1 MKWSTILMI
10 RLSSFL
16 LFFLLVQQLTAQI
29 PQQLNYQGAVR
40 DDQGKPLANT
50 NIKIRL
56 SIQDAGVNGKVHYS
70 EERQVKTNL
79 LGLYNIQ
86 IGSDGALTKTG
97 DFTIIP
103 WGLGPKSLRVE
114 TDISDLG
121 VYTLAGITPL
131 VSVPYALYSKYAEN
145 GPPGA
150 TGPAGANGISITNA
164 IIDSQGH
171 LILTLSDNSQVDA
184 GFVKGTVGDTGPA
197 GPPGPTGLAGATIT
211 SVSIDPATGH
221 LIVKL
226 NDNSTLDAG
235 YVIGP
240 VGPIGP
246 EGPAGPIGQIGPA
259 GPQGPTGNQGV
270 SVQTVKIGG
279 DGHLYISLTDGQE
292 LDAGFVKGDPG
303 DPGDPGP
310 AGVNGLSISTAA
322 IDSQGH
328 LILTLSNNT
337 QIDAGVA
344 KGATGDPGP
353 AGPAGPQGP
362 QGEIGPVGPQGPQGE
377 AGPTGMPFLTN
388 SHIYV
393 GDVNNLPID
402 VSMAGDA
409 GITNTGIVT
418 ISNNAITE
426 VKIADGA
433 VTNSKILNGAVT
445 TNKIGDG
452 AVTLSKMALG
462 PPDQV
467 YMTNSAGTPIL
478 SSFSNMGW
486 SLTGNSG
493 TSDGFHFLG
502 TADAVPLNFRVNSL
516 NAGRIDYTTGATTF
530 GYLAGN
536 SSTTIL
542 QNTLIGNQAG
552 ELLTSGSNRNTF
564 IGAFAGR
571 NVTLNSGLNTAIGE
585 SALSSMNISG
595 SFNNV
600 ALGSLAGMQ
609 FAGGNNNIFIGKN
622 AGLSAVGSA
631 SANTLIG
638 LSATASPNLSNATA
652 IGANAVVSSSNSMVL
667 GGTGANQVNIG
678 INTTTPEEKLHINRG
693 NFKIHEGVY
702 ISTQTSAMTISTPI
716 PSGIVGA
723 NPGAVPMTN
732 VKGQVVADGT
742 NNTLAY
748 SMILISFST
757 PSPYTSNPS
766 VLITPVNQTAADSDY
781 YVNSSLTGFS
791 IFYRNKSAGMRD
803 AAFNYWVIQ

>member
-16 LFFLLVQQLTAQI
+16 LCFLLIQQLAAQI

-40 DDQGKPLANT
+40 DDQGKALANT

-56 SIQDAGVNGKVHYS
+56 SIQDAGINGKVHYS

-97 DFTIIP
+97 DFTTIP

-114 TDISDLG
+114 VDISDLG

-150 TGPAGANGISITNA
+150 PGPAGANGISITNA

-184 GFVKGTVGDTGPA
+184 GLVKGPVGDTGP
-197 GPPGPTGLAGATIT
+197 
-211 SVSIDPATGH
+211 
-221 LIVKL
+221 
-226 NDNSTLDAG
+226 
-235 YVIGP
+235 
-240 VGPIGP
+240 VGPL
-246 EGPAGPIGQIGPA
+246 GPAGQIGPA
-259 GPQGPTGNQGV
+259 GPQGPIGVQGV

-279 DGHLYISLTDGQE
+279 DGHLYVILTDGQE
-292 LDAGFVKGDPG
+292 LDAGFVKGDT
-303 DPGDPGP
+303 GDPGP
-310 AGVNGLSISTAA
+310 AGVNGLSITTAV

-337 QIDAGVA
+337 QIDAGLA
-344 KGATGDPGP
+344 KGASGDPGP

-362 QGEIGPVGPQGPQGE
+362 QGETGPVGPQGPQGV
-377 AGPTGMPFLTN
+377 AGPTGMPYLTD

-393 GDVNNLPID
+393 GDVNNFPID

-409 GITNTGIVT
+409 SITNNGVVT
-418 ISNNAITE
+418 ISNNAIIE
-426 VKIADGA
+426 SKIADGA
-433 VTNSKILNGAVT
+433 VTNNKILNGAVT

-452 AVTLSKMALG
+452 AVTLSKMAIG

-478 SSFSNMGW
+478 SSLSNLGW

-493 TSDGFHFLG
+493 TSDGFNFLG

-516 NAGRIDYTTGATTF
+516 NAGRIDHTTGATSF

-542 QNTLIGNQAG
+542 HNTLIGNQAG

-564 IGAFAGR
+564 IGAYAGR

-585 SALSSMNISG
+585 SALSSLNMSG

-609 FAGGNNNIFIGKN
+609 FTGGNNNIFIGKN
-622 AGLSAVGSA
+622 AGLTA
-631 SANTLIG
+631 SGAANANILIG
-638 LSATASPNLSNATA
+638 LSASASPNLTNATA
-652 IGANAVVSSSNSMVL
+652 IGANAVVSASNSMVL
-667 GGTGANQVNIG
+667 GGTAANEVNVG
-678 INTTTPEEKLHINRG
+678 INITSPEEKLHINRG
-693 NFKIHEGVY
+693 NLKIHEGVY
-702 ISTQTSAMTISTPI
+702 ISTQISAMTISTPV

-732 VKGQVVADGT
+732 VKGQVIADGT

-748 SMILISFST
+748 SVILISFSIPT
-757 PSPYTSNPS
+757 PYTSNPS
-766 VLITPVNQTAADSDY
+766 VLITPVNQTAADADY
-781 YVNSSLTGFS
+781 YVSSSVNGFS
-791 IFYRNKSAGMRD
+791 IFYRNKSVGLRD